1 MLERN
6 IPFGVRLIGF
16 GAAEAGQ
23 LCAMLAL
30 APAAGPAY
38 FCLHDDSLQEPDL
51 YIANAD
57 DVGALAR
64 LSDVGPGTLQP
75 VLLVGNTVID
85 LPMLRIERPL
95 SSGRLHQMMVRLVEQ
110 RATALAIISARGLPQ
125 FIERRRNKRLD
136 FDLTDPS
143 EYVKRRREPPGGAV
157 LVVDKHPALSEHM
170 ATLFPAGAP
179 AIRWADSAP
188 AALRAC
194 SSSHISLVFIN
205 TSTPAVNPYALC
217 AAIKELPQGSRTA
230 VVLLVGGSFKYE
242 ASRARAAGVRGL
254 LDKPV
259 EDRHFVAVV
268 KRILSLPV

>member
-57 DVGALAR
+57 DLSALAR

-75 VLLVGNTVID
+75 VLLVGNTVLD

-95 SSGRLHQMMVRLVEQ
+95 SSTRLHQMMVRLVDQ
-110 RATALAIISARGLPQ
+110 RATALSIIASRGLPQ

-136 FDLTDPS
+136 FDLTDPA
-143 EYVKRRREPPGGAV
+143 EYVKRRREPPGGSV
-157 LVVDKHPALSEHM
+157 LVVDKQSALRDHM
-170 ATLFPAGAP
+170 ASLFAPGTP
-179 AIRWADSAP
+179 AIKWVDGAA

-194 SSSHISLVFIN
+194 GETHVSLVFIN

-217 AAIKELPQGSRTA
+217 AAIKELPQGSRIA
-230 VVLLVGGSFKYE
+230 VVLLVGGGFKYE

>member
-1 MLERN
+1 MSERN

-57 DVGALAR
+57 DIAALAR

-75 VLLVGNTVID
+75 VLLVGNTALD

-95 SSGRLHQMMVRLVEQ
+95 SSTRLHQMMVRLVDQ
-110 RATALAIISARGLPQ
+110 RATALNIIAARGLPQ

-136 FDLTDPS
+136 FDLTDPA

-157 LVVDKHPALSEHM
+157 LVVDKNSALRDHM
-170 ATLFPAGAP
+170 ATLFTPDTP
-179 AIRWADSAP
+179 AIRWADGSAS
-188 AALRAC
+188 ALRMC
-194 SSSHISLVFIN
+194 SGSHVSLVFIN
-205 TSTPAVNPYALC
+205 TSTPAVDPYALC
-217 AAIKELPQGSRTA
+217 AAIKELPHGSRIA